1 MTYGSG
7 TLTRFAAYWYLGLLG
22 MPTLA
27 FAVTRWLDSGQQR
40 DGVTVLWVIAV
51 TAGCVRL
58 LIRLGR
64 LERGRSEPDEA
75 MNLVFQAVMMIPPI
89 GYLPIL
95 WWLSR

>member
-1 MTYGSG
+1 VTYGSG
-7 TLTRFAAYWYLGLLG
+7 TLTRFAAYCYLGMLG
-22 MPTLA
+22 LPTMA
-27 FAVTRWLDSGQQR
+27 FAVWRWLETEQPR
-40 DGVTVLWVIAV
+40 DGLTVLWVVAV

-75 MNLVFQAVMMIPPI
+75 MNLVFQAVMMIPPV
-89 GYLPIL
+89 GYMPIL